1 MAETIVVASDVRA
14 ARGPTLRR
22 ALGRWD
28 LTAIGINQVIGSAV
42 FLLPSQVAAQVGGW
56 GPVAFLAVGAASLLV
71 ALCFAELAS
80 RFEQTGG
87 PYLYARAAFGRF
99 AAFEIGWMQWIARIT
114 SQAGIANGIALALGF
129 YWPSLTDGAG
139 RVAVIAGVTLVIGW
153 INLLGIRPSAF
164 VVNLLTFAKLLP
176 LGLFIIVGMWFI
188 EPGALVPSGPVSA
201 SQASAGA
208 LLLVFAFGGYDVIGV
223 PAGEAIDPRRH
234 IPFAFV
240 ATIVAVTA
248 VMTLAH
254 IVAAGTLPAL
264 AVSTTPLAD
273 AAVVFM
279 GAGGALLISI
289 GSVVS
294 MAGNSFGSV
303 LTGSRMLFAM
313 AEHGDLPR
321 VLARIHPRYRTPSHA
336 VLAMTAVTLTLA
348 LSGSFVVL
356 ALASGVA
363 RLVIYMGTCAA
374 ALRLRSTPAPAT
386 GPAPFVSPGGPLVPV
401 LAIAMSL
408 AILAGA
414 TWGQLLG
421 GAAGL
426 AAGAVL
432 FGTGRL
438 LQLDRRQERGLGAR

>member
-1 MAETIVVASDVRA
+1 LTA
-14 ARGPTLRR
+14 APTLRR

-56 GPVAFLAVGAASLLV
+56 GPVAFLAVGLASLLV
-71 ALCFAELAS
+71 ALCFAELGS
-80 RFEQTGG
+80 RVEQTGG

-99 AAFEIGWMQWIARIT
+99 VAFEIGWMQWIARIT

-129 YWPSLTDGAG
+129 YWPVVTGGAG
-139 RVAVIAGVTLVIGW
+139 RVAVIAGVTLLIAW

-164 VVNLLTFAKLLP
+164 VVNLLTIAKLLP
-176 LGLFIIVGMWFI
+176 LALFIGIGVWFI
-188 EPGALVPSGPVSA
+188 EIDAVVPSGSVSLE
-201 SQASAGA
+201 QASAAA

-223 PAGEAIDPRRH
+223 PAGEATDPRRQV
-234 IPFAFV
+234 PFAFV

-254 IVAAGTLPAL
+254 VVAAGTLPQL
-264 AVSTTPLAD
+264 AASGTPLAD
-273 AAVVFM
+273 ASAMFM
-279 GAGGALLISI
+279 GAAGALLVSV

-303 LTGSRMLFAM
+303 LTGSRMLFAL
-313 AEHGDLPR
+313 AENGELPR
-321 VLARIHPRYRTPSHA
+321 FLAAIHRRYRTPA
-336 VLAMTAVTLTLA
+336 NAILCMTAVILVLA

-363 RLVIYMGTCAA
+363 RLVIYAGTCAA
-374 ALRLRSTPAPAT
+374 ALRLRYMRGLDG
-386 GPAPFVSPGGPLVPV
+386 GPAPFVLPGGPVIPV
-401 LAIAMSL
+401 LAIVVSL

-414 TWGQLLG
+414 TALQLLG
-421 GAAGL
+421 GVAGL
-426 AAGAVL
+426 AAGAFL
-432 FGTGRL
+432 FLMNDRFGRT
-438 LQLDRRQERGLGAR
+438 